1 MRVTVSVDE
10 SKRLVVP
17 AEFES
22 RLKLEPGTS
31 LVIDVLEV
39 SDAKPHV
46 FDQAKFDAGIAKYAG
61 SMRER
66 MLADGYNSVDELMAD
81 LRPEW

>member
-31 LVIDVLEV
+31 LVIDVPEV

-46 FDQAKFDAGIAKYAG
+46 FDQAKFDAAMDKFQG
-61 SMRER
+61 SLREQF
-66 MLADGYNSVDELMAD
+66 LADGYNSVDEYMD
-81 LRPEW
+81 DVRPRW